1 MMKILYIITGL
12 GQGGAERVV
21 CDLAD
26 KMSEL
31 GHQVDIVYFYGE
43 VITKPKSSTIQITK
57 INLERLKDIPVF
69 PFNLIEYIKKTQ
81 PDVIHSHMFHAN
93 IISRLSRIFIK
104 IPRLINTAHSSNE
117 GGSIRM
123 LLYKITD
130 AFSDLTTNVSEYAT
144 NQFVE
149 LKATPATRIKT
160 VYNGVDFEKF
170 KFDPNAIQSL
180 RAELSLGHKVKII
193 LAVGRFH
200 GAKNYP
206 NLIKAVSLLKT
217 DLDNFVL
224 LIAGEGE
231 LRVELEQIIVHEN
244 LSDRVILL
252 GSRSDISRLMS
263 ACDVFVLSSDYEGLP
278 TVLIEALGCEANI
291 VTTNVSGASEIV
303 ADNGYIVP
311 IQDPLA
317 ISKALYKILAT
328 NSSERNKKG
337 RLVAQDKFD
346 LEKVTAY
353 WIDIYNER

>member
-1 MMKILYIITGL
+1 MKILYVITGL

-26 KMSEL
+26 EMYIRGNNVKIAYLTGNILTRPTHKEIEL
-31 GHQVDIVYFYGE
+31 I
-43 VITKPKSSTIQITK
+43 K
-57 INLERLKDIPVF
+57 INLNSIVALPIAYLNLSRL
-69 PFNLIEYIKKTQ
+69 IKKYK

-93 IISRLSRIFIK
+93 IISRLSRIFVK

-130 AFSDLTTNVSEYAT
+130 TFSDLTTNVSEYAT
-144 NQFVE
+144 HQFVK

-170 KFDPNAIQSL
+170 KFDPNAIQSV
-180 RAELSLGHKVKII
+180 RSELNLDQKVKII
-193 LAVGRFH
+193 LSVGRFH
-200 GAKNYP
+200 SAKNYP
-206 NLIKAVSLLKT
+206 NLIKAVSLLRT
-217 DLDNFVL
+217 HLDNFVL

-231 LRVELEQIIVHEN
+231 LRGELEQIIAHEN
-244 LSDRVILL
+244 LSDNVTLL
-252 GSRSDISRLMS
+252 GSRSDISQLMS

-291 VTTNVSGASEIV
+291 VTTDVSGAREIV

-311 IQDPLA
+311 IRDSLV
-317 ISKALYKILAT
+317 ISKALYKVLTT
-328 NSSERNKKG
+328 NNSERNKQG
-337 RLVAQDKFD
+337 RLFAQDKFD
-346 LEKVTAY
+346 LEKVAAF
-353 WIDIYNER
+353 WVDLYNEG